1 MRLEAYGPG
10 MSIALPGPM
19 NPSSDEREVFLTYL
33 RAKRGD
39 VVRSAEG
46 LDEDQLRWTPEGRL
60 LPIIGIINHLAHVE
74 QRWIDGRYLGMPFG
88 VRTDEF
94 TVDRSL
100 TGAAAIAAYDAR
112 AGATEAS
119 VRAAGDLSAPC
130 LGREGDGPPV
140 HELLGLSGPV
150 DLRWVL
156 LHLVEETAH
165 HAGHAD
171 ATREM
176 LDGTTAD
183 ELLLAARDRSATAE
197 QDG

>member
-1 MRLEAYGPG
+1 
-10 MSIALPGPM
+10 M

-39 VVRSAEG
+39 VVRSADG

-60 LPIIGIINHLAHVE
+60 LPIIGIINHLSHVE
-74 QRWIDGRYLGMPFG
+74 ERWIDGRYLCTPFG

-100 TGAAAIAAYDAR
+100 TGEVVIAAYEAR
-112 AGATEAS
+112 ADATEAS
-119 VRAAGDLSAPC
+119 VRAADDLSAPC
-130 LGREGDGPPV
+130 VGREGDGPPV
-140 HELLGLSGPV
+140 HELIGLSGPV

-176 LDGTTAD
+176 LDGRTAGQ
-183 ELLLAARDRSATAE
+183 LLEAVRGR
-197 QDG
+197 